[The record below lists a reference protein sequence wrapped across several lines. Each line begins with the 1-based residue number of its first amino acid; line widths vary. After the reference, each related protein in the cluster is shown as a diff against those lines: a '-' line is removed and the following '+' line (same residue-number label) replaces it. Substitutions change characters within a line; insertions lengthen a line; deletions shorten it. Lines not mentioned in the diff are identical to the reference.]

1 MNTKGKI
8 FILVIVCVLLAA
20 FFIDESKK
28 PTSTTKKKEEAQ
40 SDSETIAEEKE
51 EQLNQ
56 DMEPKKNYTEEEY
69 KALCKEVYNDDF
81 FKAEVEVGTL
91 VKIPVMI
98 SSKYD
103 YGITSVQGILV
114 EEITEKYNLETN
126 CIGCTVM
133 HESTK
138 NDSLPSYFG
147 KQIYIMFV
155 KDGSM
160 NMETFKTGQK
170 IIIYGEVIQNTHGHY
185 ILPKYYE

>member
-1 MNTKGKI
+1 MNAKGKI
-8 FILVIVCVLLAA
+8 FILVIICVLLVS
-20 FFIDESKK
+20 FLIDESKK
-28 PTSTTKKKEEAQ
+28 PSTVPKKKENKTQ
-40 SDSETIAEEKE
+40 SDAQTIVEEKE
-51 EQLNQ
+51 ESTQ
-56 DMEPKKNYTEEEY
+56 DVETEKNYTEEEY
-69 KALCKEVYNDDF
+69 KTACKEVYNDDF
-81 FKAEVEVGTL
+81 FKSEVEVGAL

-103 YGITSVQGILV
+103 YGITSLQGILV

>member
-1 MNTKGKI
+1 MNKKGKI
-8 FILVIVCVLLAA
+8 FILVIICILLVS
-20 FFIDESKK
+20 FLIDESKK
-28 PTSTTKKKEEAQ
+28 PSETPKKKE
-40 SDSETIAEEKE
+40 DETQTIVEEKE
-51 EQLNQ
+51 ESTQ
-56 DMEPKKNYTEEEY
+56 DVETEKNYTEEEY
-69 KALCKEVYNDDF
+69 KTACKEIYNDDF
-81 FKAEVEVGTL
+81 FKSEVEVGTF

-103 YGITSVQGILV
+103 YGITSMQGILV

-155 KDGSM
+155 KDGSV
-160 NMETFKTGQK
+160 NIDTFKTGQK
-170 IIIYGEVIQNTHGHY
+170 LIIYGEVIQNAHGHY